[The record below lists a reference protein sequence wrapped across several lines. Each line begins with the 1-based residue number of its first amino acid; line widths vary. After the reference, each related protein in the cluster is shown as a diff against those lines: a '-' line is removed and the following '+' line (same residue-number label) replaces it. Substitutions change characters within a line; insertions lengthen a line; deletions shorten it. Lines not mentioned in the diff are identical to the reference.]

1 MKFSN
6 FITKIH
12 TSIGKTTIIQI
23 SNNKTMTYRDKEF
36 GLKHKCTLTVRS
48 TNCPIK
54 HVCKSPDFIDHER
67 LISTYI
73 GSIIVRDD
81 IRPATIFLY

>member
-23 SNNKTMTYRDKEF
+23 SNNKTMTYRDKEL
-36 GLKHKCTLTVRS
+36 GLKHKCTVTVRS

-73 GSIIVRDD
+73 GSIIIRDD
-81 IRPATIFLY
+81 IRPATILLY